1 MHKYAKQSQQ
11 TKAALDILGYV
22 LGAILNLV
30 FYAVVAF
37 GIYYV
42 ASNVYEFSYQIFG
55 DRVVEEAPGRDV
67 EIHIAEGESTMDV
80 AEKLYM
86 NKLVVNKTTFYLKVQ
101 LFEYKIMQGTFL
113 LNTSMTYDEVLD
125 VITDLSNAL
134 PEET

>member
-1 MHKYAKQSQQ
+1 MAKQSQQ
-11 TKAALDILGYV
+11 TKAVLDILGYV

-55 DRVVEEAPGRDV
+55 DRVVEAAPGRDV
-67 EIHIAEGESTMDV
+67 EILIEEGESTMDV

-113 LNTSMTYDEVLD
+113 LNTSMTYDEILSI
-125 VITDLSNAL
+125 ITDFTKAL
-134 PEET
+134 PEGTQ

>member
-1 MHKYAKQSQQ
+1 MAKQSQQ
-11 TKAALDILGYV
+11 TKAALDILGYF
-22 LGAILNLV
+22 LGILLNLV

-37 GIYYV
+37 GIYFV
-42 ASNVYEFSYQIFG
+42 AKNVYEYSYQVFG
-55 DRVVEEAPGRDV
+55 DRVCEAAPGRDV
-67 EIHIAEGESTMDV
+67 EIHIEEGESTMDI

-113 LNTSMTYDEVLD
+113 LNTSMTYDEILD

-134 PEET
+134 PEGT

>member
-1 MHKYAKQSQQ
+1 MAKQSQQ
-11 TKAALDILGYV
+11 TKAALDIIGFFLGT
-22 LGAILNLV
+22 LLNLV

-42 ASNVYEFSYQIFG
+42 ATNVYEFSYQVFG
-55 DRVVEEAPGRDV
+55 DRVCEAEPGRDV

-86 NKLVVNKTTFYLKVQ
+86 NKLVVNKYTFYLKVQ
-101 LFEYKIMQGTFL
+101 LFEYKIMQGTFQ
-113 LNTSMTYDEVLD
+113 LNTSMTYDEILD
-125 VITDLSNAL
+125 VITDLTKAK